1 MRKII
6 PIIDLANN
14 NFMNEFVTEVAALRL
29 EKLDLTANQ
38 ISSLPVELRVMD
50 SLVELNLDHNPLVS
64 PPSSVSHLQ
73 SL

>member
-1 MRKII
+1 MYS
-6 PIIDLANN
+6 
-14 NFMNEFVTEVAALRL
+14 TEVAALRL

-64 PPSSVSHLQ
+64 PPSSVSR
-73 SL
+73 S

>member
-1 MRKII
+1 MLKYISFF
-6 PIIDLANN
+6 P
-14 NFMNEFVTEVAALRL
+14 EVAALRL

-64 PPSSVSHLQ
+64 PPSSVSDYPNCKAY
-73 SL
+73 